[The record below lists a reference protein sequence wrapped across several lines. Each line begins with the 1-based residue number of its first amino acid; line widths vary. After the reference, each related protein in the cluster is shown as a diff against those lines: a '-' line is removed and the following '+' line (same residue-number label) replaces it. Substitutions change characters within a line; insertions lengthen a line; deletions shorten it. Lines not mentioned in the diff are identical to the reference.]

1 MPSGRTSGQAPRA
14 AAGYAGLRKD
24 VTPAMDAT
32 SLLLPLIILLP
43 LLLLIMRQRKQQREF
58 LAQQDRVAVGQTVM
72 TTAGLYGTVTA
83 IEGDQMVLEI
93 APGTTVRWAKAA
105 VGRIGT
111 TDADATTTD
120 PAAPDEGTGAADGPD
135 LTKRDPA

>member
-1 MPSGRTSGQAPRA
+1 
-14 AAGYAGLRKD
+14 
-24 VTPAMDAT
+24 MDAT

-105 VGRIGT
+105 VGKIVTDGT
-111 TDADATTTD
+111 TTTE
-120 PAAPDEGTGAADGPD
+120 PVAPVEDGGAADGPD

>member
-1 MPSGRTSGQAPRA
+1 
-14 AAGYAGLRKD
+14 
-24 VTPAMDAT
+24 VDAT

-58 LAQQDRVAVGQTVM
+58 LAQQDRVAVGQQVM

-83 IEGDQMVLEI
+83 VEDDQLVLEI
-93 APGTTVRWAKAA
+93 APGVSVRWAKAA
-105 VGRIGT
+105 VGRIVSGDAAAGTAGTGT
-111 TDADATTTD
+111 TGTTGTSAT
-120 PAAPDEGTGAADGPD
+120 GTDGPD

>member
-1 MPSGRTSGQAPRA
+1 
-14 AAGYAGLRKD
+14 
-24 VTPAMDAT
+24 MDAT

-43 LLLLIMRQRKQQREF
+43 LLLLIMRQRKQQREY

-105 VGRIGT
+105 VGKIV
-111 TDADATTTD
+111 TDDATAVGA
-120 PAAPDEGTGAADGPD
+120 PGAASEEPAADGPD

>member
-1 MPSGRTSGQAPRA
+1 
-14 AAGYAGLRKD
+14 
-24 VTPAMDAT
+24 MDAT

-43 LLLLIMRQRKQQREF
+43 LLLLIMRQRKQQRAF

-72 TTAGLYGTVTA
+72 TTAGLYGRVTA
-83 IEGDQMVLEI
+83 IDGDQMVLEI

-105 VGRIGT
+105 VGKIVTDDT
-111 TDADATTTD
+111 TATESS
-120 PAAPDEGTGAADGPD
+120 APVEDSGAGDGPD

>member
-1 MPSGRTSGQAPRA
+1 
-14 AAGYAGLRKD
+14 
-24 VTPAMDAT
+24 MDAT

-58 LAQQDRVAVGQTVM
+58 LAQQDRLAVGQQVM

-93 APGTTVRWAKAA
+93 APGVSVRWAKAA
-105 VGRIGT
+105 IGRIVSG
-111 TDADATTTD
+111 DPVAGVDD
-120 PAAPDEGTGAADGPD
+120 PAATPGTDGEGPD